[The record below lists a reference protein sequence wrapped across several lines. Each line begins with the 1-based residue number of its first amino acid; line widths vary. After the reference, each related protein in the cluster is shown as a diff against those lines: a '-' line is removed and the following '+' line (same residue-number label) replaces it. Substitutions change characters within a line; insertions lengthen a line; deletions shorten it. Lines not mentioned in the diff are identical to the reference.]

1 MNSQPKIIPIVSY
14 DNVKDTASIIWVV
27 PEKIE
32 SISINGTSANSSVTY
47 EKSGLSDTLMAL
59 EKPAVI
65 NYKIAAY
72 ESTATGLLLAGAG
85 YVSATTSAA
94 GTTQADGTALTKDL
108 NLMTTV
114 GSGTGVVLPSITTL
128 RTVIVYNNGANALK
142 IYGYKS
148 SSSPDKYDYIGTTVG
163 STGVTLAVGAVAI
176 FYAKSTAVTDS
187 SGKGWQQ
194 LV

>member
-14 DNVKDTASIIWVV
+14 DNVKDTASIIWVA
-27 PEKIE
+27 PQKIE
-32 SISINGTSANSSVTY
+32 AISINGTSVNSSVTY

-85 YVSATTSAA
+85 FVSATTSAA
-94 GTTQADGTALTKDL
+94 GTTQGDGTALTRDL
-108 NLMTTV
+108 NIMTTV
-114 GSGTGVVLPSITTL
+114 ASGTGVILPAITAL
-128 RTVIVYNNGANALK
+128 RTVIVYNNGANTLK
-142 IYGYKS
+142 IYGAS
-148 SSSPDKYDYIGTTVG
+148 TDFIGTVAG

-176 FYAKSTAVTDS
+176 FYAKATGVTNV